1 MQSKEC
7 GVIEVAN
14 SLVWV
19 LLFILAAIAMLVF
32 VPRRDV
38 IKLLP
43 FGVVGGFLVALVVQ
57 WLAVTVLRVWKFNY
71 TDFAAYRGI
80 PLFLTLAWMPITIIF
95 GHWLLQIRQ
104 GTGRFF
110 YIAAFALSTVL
121 LEWMLVLTRYRV
133 YLRYWNLFYT
143 AALALVLH
151 YLLAWYLLS
160 TRRVENSNSPKVVQ
174 LKD

>member
-1 MQSKEC
+1 M
-7 GVIEVAN
+7 AN

-38 IKLLP
+38 IRLLP
-43 FGVVGGFLVALVVQ
+43 FGIVGGWLVAVAIQWVAVQ
-57 WLAVTVLRVWKFNY
+57 MLRVWRFNF
-71 TDFAAYRGI
+71 TEFASYRGI
-80 PLFLTLAWMPITIIF
+80 PLFLTLAWMPLTIVF
-95 GHWLLQIRQ
+95 GHWLLQLRT

-110 YIAAFALSTVL
+110 YTAGFALGTVA
-121 LEWMLVLTRYRV
+121 LEWLLVLARYRV
-133 YLRYWNLFYT
+133 YLRYWNVVYT
-143 AALALVLH
+143 AVLALVIH

-160 TRRVENSNSPKVVQ
+160 TRRVENSNAPKVVQ